1 MLVGAGRVADVA
13 EAGGPGPQTH
23 HQKRRGLAQWEEGED
38 ARAPGHWALPQ
49 EDAGKGQPQAP
60 SGPVDARA
68 GSPGAMLWPPPAQAI
83 RGAESPRPAHSGIE
97 AALFPSRAGLW
108 PVPILGDRVMEGEEK
123 GVATPALPGPG
134 TPRVTPL

>member
-49 EDAGKGQPQAP
+49 EDAGKAGPRRHQALWTH
-60 SGPVDARA
+60 GRAARA
-68 GSPGAMLWPPPAQAI
+68 PCCGRRL
-83 RGAESPRPAHSGIE
+83 PRPSE
-97 AALFPSRAGLW
+97 GLR
-108 PVPILGDRVMEGEEK
+108 VPAPLTLG
-123 GVATPALPGPG
+123 
-134 TPRVTPL
+134 